1 MNTMYLNISQAKT
14 IVKSN
19 KTFLVY
25 NLDEENKVIN
35 FRLTEDLHRY
45 YGKDY
50 TNFKLV
56 EILKRKSNKLTF

>member
-1 MNTMYLNISQAKT
+1 MQTIYLNIKQAKT
-14 IVKSN
+14 IVNSN

-25 NLDEENKVIN
+25 NLDKDNFVTS

-56 EILKRKSNKLTF
+56 EILKRKANKLTF

>member
-1 MNTMYLNISQAKT
+1 MDAIYLNISQAKT
-14 IVKSN
+14 IVNSN

-56 EILKRKSNKLTF
+56 EILKRKANKLTF

>member
-1 MNTMYLNISQAKT
+1 MESIYLNISQAKT

-35 FRLTEDLHRY
+35 FRLTDDLKRY
-45 YGKDY
+45 HNKTYN
-50 TNFKLV
+50 NFKLV
-56 EILKRKSNKLTF
+56 EVLTRKANKLQF

>member
-1 MNTMYLNISQAKT
+1 METIYLNIKQARK
-14 IVKSN
+14 IVNSD

-25 NLDEENKVIN
+25 NLDNENNVIN
-35 FRLTEDLHRY
+35 FRLTEDLNRY

-56 EILKRKSNKLTF
+56 EILKRKANKLTF

>member
-1 MNTMYLNISQAKT
+1 MNTIYLNISQAKT

-25 NLDEENKVIN
+25 NLDQENRVIN

-56 EILKRKSNKLTF
+56 EILKRKANKLTF

>member
-1 MNTMYLNISQAKT
+1 MEAIYLNISQAKT
-14 IVKSN
+14 IVKSK

-25 NLDEENKVIN
+25 NLDSENKVVN
-35 FRLTEDLHRY
+35 FRLTEDLKRY
-45 YGKDY
+45 YGKEY

>member
-1 MNTMYLNISQAKT
+1 MEAIYLNISQAKT
-14 IVKSN
+14 IVNSN

-25 NLDEENKVIN
+25 NLDKDKFVTS

-56 EILKRKSNKLTF
+56 EILKRKANKLTF